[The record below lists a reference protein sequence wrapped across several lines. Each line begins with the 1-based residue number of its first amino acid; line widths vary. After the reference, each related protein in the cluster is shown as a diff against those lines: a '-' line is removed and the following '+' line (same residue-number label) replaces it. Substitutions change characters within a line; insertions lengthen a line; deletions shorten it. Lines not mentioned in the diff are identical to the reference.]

1 MFAGVKEI
9 MEYVE
14 KHHYQI
20 ACQKYFEWTHN
31 KATVEG
37 GVNHPNQYYEESQK
51 VLSGNFKIKTE
62 GASLLSS
69 YCLSPHLC

>member
-1 MFAGVKEI
+1 
-9 MEYVE
+9 MEFVE

-37 GVNHPNQYYEESQK
+37 GVNHPNQYYNESQD

-62 GASLLSS
+62 SESFRNPLH
-69 YCLSPHLC
+69 PHFHSC